1 MKKVFTACIIIT
13 TLICLASPALAGYK
27 ADPESPVYAYGW
39 GMYDLRL
46 RCNVSGNIGHFKV
59 RMTSGSFPVSGRI
72 AIRIVEPGEEPRYG
86 SQVSAYEFVQAGDY
100 YAAFDLDL
108 SRYYDE
114 DGVNY
119 YGYFEPDN
127 SPSGDDS
134 WAGPIV
140 ITYERSVISLNS
152 STSKSFQSKE
162 INKTSAPASFT
173 MTNTGEATT
182 GQLSL
187 NGNNYG
193 AVRVVQRVKVY
204 HLLETVNRN
213 ERKRCLS

>member
-1 MKKVFTACIIIT
+1 MKKVFTVCLMIT
-13 TLICLASPALAGYK
+13 VLFCLASPALAEYK
-27 ADPESPVYAYGW
+27 ADPESPEYAYGW

-72 AIRIVEPGEEPRYG
+72 AIRIVEPDEQPRDG

-134 WAGPIV
+134 WAGPIK
-140 ITYERSVISLNS
+140 ITEESFTSLNS
-152 STSKSFQSKE
+152 SISKSFQSKD
-162 INKTSAPASFT
+162 INKTSAPASFKL
-173 MTNTGEATT
+173 TNTGGAAI

-193 AVRVVQRVKVY
+193 AVQVVQRVKVY
-204 HLLETVNRN
+204 HLLEAVNRN
-213 ERKRCLS
+213 ERRRCLS

>member
-27 ADPESPVYAYGW
+27 ADPEYPVYAYGW

-72 AIRIVEPGEEPRYG
+72 AIRKDTEYG
-86 SQVSAYEFVQAGDY
+86 WRQVSAYELVQAGDY

-108 SRYYDE
+108 SYYDT
-114 DGVNY
+114 GNY

-134 WAGPIV
+134 WAGPIE
-140 ITYERSVISLNS
+140 ITEESFISLNS
-152 STSKSFQSKE
+152 SISKSFQSKD
-162 INKTSAPASFT
+162 INKTSAPASFKL
-173 MTNTGEATT
+173 TNTGGAAI

-193 AVRVVQRVKVY
+193 AVQVVQRVKVY
-204 HLLETVNRN
+204 HLLEAVNRN
-213 ERKRCLS
+213 ERRRCLS